1 MEPGQ
6 SLPNS
11 SGLEL
16 LLGHLGQL
24 ELLALRLLKQEN
36 MMVMTSKSNKRKST
50 HYIPARNENT
60 SNSGHPAYEI

>member
-36 MMVMTSKSNKRKST
+36 MMAGDEVKIKQT
-50 HYIPARNENT
+50 
-60 SNSGHPAYEI
+60 